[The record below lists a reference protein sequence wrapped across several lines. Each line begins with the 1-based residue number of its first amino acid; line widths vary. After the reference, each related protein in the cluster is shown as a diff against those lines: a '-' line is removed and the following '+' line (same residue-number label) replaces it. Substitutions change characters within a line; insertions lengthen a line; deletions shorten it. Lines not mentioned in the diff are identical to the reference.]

1 MNWIENRL
9 VDSEEIA
16 IIRYQLC
23 LLAYEQRWVI
33 EELQRLKV
41 RYGHRTNYCEKP
53 YIEEEH
59 EVININYNFQLI
71 KFLNEFLKLHQGSF
85 GGFEVECGNLVTKAS
100 ECEKLVEMRIKRH
113 VIWVEE
119 EILKPKKNGIRRVNH
134 DDLYV
139 TLESQLM
146 ELEEK
151 DHLPK
156 KHQPSSRLE
165 STHSMSLFV
174 GAWGHLILYAKFME
188 FLPNKRK
195 KKDDV
200 FFLSFK
206 PP

>member
-9 VDSEEIA
+9 VDSEEISM
-16 IIRYQLC
+16 IRYQLC
-23 LLAYEQRWVI
+23 RLGYKQRWI
-33 EELQRLKV
+33 NEDLQRLKV
-41 RYGHRTNYCEKP
+41 RYDHRTNYCEKP
-53 YIEEEH
+53 YIEEDH
-59 EVININYNFQLI
+59 EVINIHYNVQLI
-71 KFLNEFLKLHQGSF
+71 KFLDEFLKFHQGSF
-85 GGFEVECGNLVTKAS
+85 SGFEVECGNRVTKAN
-100 ECEKLVEMRIKRH
+100 ECEKLVEMRTKHH

-119 EILKPKKNGIRRVNH
+119 ILKAKKNGIRRVNH
-134 DDLYV
+134 DDLYM

-165 STHSMSLFV
+165 SAHSMSLFV
-174 GAWGHLILYAKFME
+174 GAWGPLILYAKFME

-195 KKDDV
+195 KKDDM

>member
-23 LLAYEQRWVI
+23 LLAYEQRWVN

-41 RYGHRTNYCEKP
+41 RYDHHTNYCEKP

-59 EVININYNFQLI
+59 EVINIHYNIQLI
-71 KFLNEFLKLHQGSF
+71 KFLDEFLKFNQGSF

-100 ECEKLVEMRIKRH
+100 ECEKLVEMRTKHH

-139 TLESQLM
+139 TLESQQM

-165 STHSMSLFV
+165 SAHSMSLLV
-174 GAWGHLILYAKFME
+174 GAWGHLILYAKFMK

>member
-1 MNWIENRL
+1 MNWIDNRL
-9 VDSEEIA
+9 VDSEEIG

-23 LLAYEQRWVI
+23 LLAYEQRWVN

-41 RYGHRTNYCEKP
+41 RYDHHTNYCEKP

-59 EVININYNFQLI
+59 EVFNIHCNVQLI
-71 KFLNEFLKLHQGSF
+71 KFLDEFLKFHQGSF
-85 GGFEVECGNLVTKAS
+85 RGFEVECGNLVTKAN
-100 ECEKLVEMRIKRH
+100 ECEKLVEMRTKHR

-119 EILKPKKNGIRRVNH
+119 EILKPKKNDIRRVNH
-134 DDLYV
+134 EDLYV

-146 ELEEK
+146 KLEEK

-165 STHSMSLFV
+165 SAHSMSLFIV
-174 GAWGHLILYAKFME
+174 AWGPLILYVKFME

>member
-1 MNWIENRL
+1 M
-9 VDSEEIA
+9 
-16 IIRYQLC
+16 
-23 LLAYEQRWVI
+23 
-33 EELQRLKV
+33 
-41 RYGHRTNYCEKP
+41 RTK
-53 YIEEEH
+53 H
-59 EVININYNFQLI
+59 
-71 KFLNEFLKLHQGSF
+71 
-85 GGFEVECGNLVTKAS
+85 
-100 ECEKLVEMRIKRH
+100 H

-195 KKDDV
+195 KKDDM
-200 FFLSFK
+200 FFLTYM

>member
-9 VDSEEIA
+9 IDSEEIA

-23 LLAYEQRWVI
+23 LLAYEQRWVN

-41 RYGHRTNYCEKP
+41 RYGHHTNYCEKP

-200 FFLSFK
+200 FFLSFM